1 MPQCLAQGDWYIH
14 KIIWESVF
22 QSLHCIINIPTEV
35 TFCALIKSISM
46 AQIFQWTGDPLN
58 FLDPFFLNF
67 LDLPS
72 LVNTVLKILF
82 MTNNSLITIML
93 LKSAELS
100 KSIYHKTYL

>member
-1 MPQCLAQGDWYIH
+1 
-14 KIIWESVF
+14 
-22 QSLHCIINIPTEV
+22 
-35 TFCALIKSISM
+35 M
-46 AQIFQWTGDPLN
+46 AQIFQWTGEPFN
-58 FLDPFFLNF
+58 FFDPFFLNF

-93 LKSAELS
+93 LKSAGLS

>member
-1 MPQCLAQGDWYIH
+1 
-14 KIIWESVF
+14 
-22 QSLHCIINIPTEV
+22 
-35 TFCALIKSISM
+35 M

-58 FLDPFFLNF
+58 FFDPFFLNV

-93 LKSAELS
+93 LKSAGLS

>member
-1 MPQCLAQGDWYIH
+1 MLKEISTSQ

-22 QSLHCIINIPTEV
+22 QSLHCIINIPI

-58 FLDPFFLNF
+58 FFDPFFLNF

-72 LVNTVLKILF
+72 LVNTVKNIIC
-82 MTNNSLITIML
+82 NV
-93 LKSAELS
+93 
-100 KSIYHKTYL
+100 

>member
-1 MPQCLAQGDWYIH
+1 
-14 KIIWESVF
+14 
-22 QSLHCIINIPTEV
+22 
-35 TFCALIKSISM
+35 M

-58 FLDPFFLNF
+58 FFDPFFLNF

-93 LKSAELS
+93 LKSAGLS
-100 KSIYHKTYL
+100 RSIYHKTYL

>member
-1 MPQCLAQGDWYIH
+1 
-14 KIIWESVF
+14 
-22 QSLHCIINIPTEV
+22 
-35 TFCALIKSISM
+35 M

-58 FLDPFFLNF
+58 FFDPFFPNF

-82 MTNNSLITIML
+82 MTDNSLITIML
-93 LKSAELS
+93 LKSAGLS

>member
-1 MPQCLAQGDWYIH
+1 
-14 KIIWESVF
+14 
-22 QSLHCIINIPTEV
+22 
-35 TFCALIKSISM
+35 M

-58 FLDPFFLNF
+58 FFDPFFLNF

-72 LVNTVLKILF
+72 LVNTVLKVLF

-93 LKSAELS
+93 LKSAGLS

>member
-1 MPQCLAQGDWYIH
+1 
-14 KIIWESVF
+14 
-22 QSLHCIINIPTEV
+22 
-35 TFCALIKSISM
+35 M

-58 FLDPFFLNF
+58 FFDPFFLNF

-93 LKSAELS
+93 LKSAGLS